1 MSSTVAKGDLARMGL
16 LGATACE
23 QAEAVIA
30 QAAAARLE
38 TIRVLFVDQHGILRG
53 KTIVASAFRRLFEC
67 GIAVPS
73 TLLLKDT
80 AHRTAFP
87 VWSENPE
94 DEVTP
99 MQGASDVLLVPR
111 PESFRILPWSPH
123 SAWIFCHVAFHD
135 GAPVP
140 FGSAHVLARAM
151 DTLSEQG
158 MELVVGLEVEFQIF
172 ERVDPS
178 LGHSQSGMPGVPI
191 QTRNLIQGY
200 QYLTETRYGEAEAI
214 LDRLRRNAQAL
225 GLPVRTVEIE
235 MGPSQF
241 EFTFEHAD
249 PLTQA
254 DAMVMFRTM
263 VKEVCAAQ
271 GLHASF
277 MPKPRQD
284 HAMANG
290 WHIHQS
296 LTVPTSGRNLFMPET
311 AETLTPEA
319 SGWMAGLLTH
329 AEAMS
334 VLVAPT
340 VNSYKRYLPFQLA
353 PNRVQWG
360 RDNRGAMLRALM
372 RPGDQ
377 GSRVENRAPDS
388 SANPYFALAA
398 QIIAGSEGIAAGR
411 QAPAPTVSPY
421 SDDAQKLP
429 RSLGQALQA
438 FRASDLFRT
447 ALGQDVVDYISHLKE
462 VEWARYLD
470 TVSEWEQAEYF
481 NLY

>member
-1 MSSTVAKGDLARMGL
+1 MTTSLNRGALARNGL
-16 LGATACE
+16 LSDQACHD
-23 QAEAVIA
+23 AEVVLA
-30 QAAAARLE
+30 QCEAARVE
-38 TIRVLFVDQHGILRG
+38 TVRVLFADQHGILRG
-53 KTIVASAFRRLFEC
+53 KTLVAAGLRSLFEQ

-80 AHRTAFP
+80 AHRTVFP

-94 DEVTP
+94 EVVTP

-111 PESFRILPWSPH
+111 PETFRVLPWSPH

-135 GAPVP
+135 GATVP
-140 FGSAHVLARAM
+140 FGSAHVLERAVA
-151 DTLSEQG
+151 TLAEQG
-158 MELVVGLEVEFQIF
+158 LQTVVGLEVEFQIF
-172 ERVDPS
+172 ERVDPA
-178 LGHSQSGMPGVPI
+178 LGHAQQGMPGAPI
-191 QTRNLIQGY
+191 ETRNLIQGY
-200 QYLTETRYGEAEAI
+200 QYLTETRYAEAEGI
-214 LDRLRRNAQAL
+214 LDALRRHAQAL

-241 EFTFEHAD
+241 EFTFD
-249 PLTQA
+249 PANPMTQA

-263 VKEVCAAQ
+263 AKEVCAAN

-277 MPKPRQD
+277 MAKPRQD

-296 LTVPTSGRNLFMPET
+296 LIDTVSGRNLFMPEVAGELT
-311 AETLTPEA
+311 AEA
-319 SGWMAGLLTH
+319 SGWIAGLLAH
-329 AEAMS
+329 AEAAS
-334 VLVAPT
+334 ILVAPT
-340 VNSYKRYLPFQLA
+340 VNSYKRYLPYQLA

-360 RDNRGAMLRALM
+360 EDNRGAMLRGLM
-372 RPGDQ
+372 RPGDPS
-377 GSRVENRAPDS
+377 SRVENRAPDS
-388 SANPYFALAA
+388 TANPYFALAA
-398 QIIAGSEGIAAGR
+398 QIIAGSEGMMAGR
-411 QAPAPTVSPY
+411 RAPAPTASPY
-421 SDDAQKLP
+421 SDDAEKLP

-438 FRASDLFRT
+438 FSSSELFRS
-447 ALGQDVVDYISHLKE
+447 ALGEDVVDYLTHLKE